1 MSNSNVQS
9 FNTATV
15 KPMQR
20 FKERL
25 NKLQELYHVTPSLD
39 VVTTFI
45 HNAEETFSVEG
56 MCILDG
62 NVRSDNGKVITTFIC
77 HEGALFP
84 TPVPGVPFMTLE
96 QTFEYPY
103 DYNVIKNQSAYDDLA
118 EDYRNWYC
126 KFNAGDSSSDGV
138 AGLSLLGMLLWKTLI
153 QLDYGYIESGEMVRP
168 GETTFDNSNYFFV
181 LQQLDV
187 KFVITID
194 LYALAEY
201 FALLHHHARVQNHTF
216 L

>member
-1 MSNSNVQS
+1 MTNTNVES

-25 NKLQELYHVTPSLD
+25 NKHQELYHVTPSLD
-39 VVTTFI
+39 VITTFI
-45 HNAEETFSVEG
+45 ENAEETFSAEG

-62 NVRSDNGKVITTFIC
+62 NIRSDNGKVTTTFIC

-96 QTFEYPY
+96 QIFEYPY
-103 DYNVIKNQSAYDDLA
+103 DYNVMQNQSAFDALA
-118 EDYRNWYC
+118 QDYQHWYS
-126 KFNAGDSSSDGV
+126 KFNGDDGTNDGV
-138 AGLSLLGMLLWKTLI
+138 AGLALLGMLLWKSLI
-153 QLDYGYIESGEMVRP
+153 QLGYGYVESGEILRP

-187 KFVITID
+187 RFVITID
-194 LYALAEY
+194 LFALTEY
-201 FALLHHHARVQNHTF
+201 FALLRHHARVQNHTF